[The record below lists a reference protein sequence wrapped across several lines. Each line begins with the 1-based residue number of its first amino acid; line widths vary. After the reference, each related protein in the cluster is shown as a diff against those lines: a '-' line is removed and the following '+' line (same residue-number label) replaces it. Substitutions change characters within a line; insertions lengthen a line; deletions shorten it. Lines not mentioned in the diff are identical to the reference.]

1 MSKKLI
7 TSAILHVFI
16 TICICFFFTFV
27 DILNVHLIDVV
38 SGAIVFS
45 MNHRRAKGP
54 IRIVHSENWL
64 VYSFYNE
71 KIRRNEISKYLKL

>member
-1 MSKKLI
+1 MG
-7 TSAILHVFI
+7 ILAHFCLSRL
-16 TICICFFFTFV
+16 ICIFCLFSV
-27 DILNVHLIDVV
+27 VLDMLNVHLIDVV

-54 IRIVHSENWL
+54 VRIVHSENWL

-71 KIRRNEISKYLKL
+71 KIRRNEISEYCLCNRP